1 MTRKQ
6 RDWLEI
12 FQQIDAHLTF
22 VDRLVNVDVRHAPH
36 DPRVLPDRHD
46 IVEHA
51 LVGHGHAWQQGQQG
65 SGWLATRCLAQAA
78 FGILAL
84 TLGLLDAFDVITLG
98 GVQWFHESSLGKFF
112 NATHYWS
119 VQLFFLFMVVHLW
132 GKYWMAAWRGK
143 RALTWA
149 TGVLAFLTAVGV
161 GFTGYVIT
169 TNFNAQWIA
178 FEAKDV
184 MNAVALGSWINVTNL
199 GQMVLIHV
207 CMLPLAVVAV
217 VAMHVLLVRK
227 HGVVPPID
235 AIDPEAAPPAHAETA
250 AEPAAEE
257 VAS

>member
-1 MTRKQ
+1 MNLTRSAQ
-6 RDWLEI
+6 RYLRLDFTLD
-12 FQQIDAHLTF
+12 DALPTRMP
-22 VDRLVNVDVRHAPH
+22 VYVNSVVYLFGATA
-36 DPRVLPDRHD
+36 LMALAW
-46 IVEHA
+46 IVI
-51 LVGHGHAWQQGQQG
+51 
-65 SGWLATRCLAQAA
+65 SGVV
-78 FGILAL
+78 L
-84 TLGLLDAFDVITLG
+84 TLGGPSWYHT
-98 GVQWFHESSLGKFF
+98 
-112 NATHYWS
+112 NAVGRFANAVHYWS

-184 MNAVALGSWINVTNL
+184 MNAIGVGSVFNVTNL
-199 GQMVLIHV
+199 GQMVTFHV
-207 CMLPLAVVAV
+207 APLPLVLVVI
-217 VAMHVLLVRK
+217 VAAHVLLVRK

-235 AIDPEAAPPAHAETA
+235 AIDHDAVAPAAETA
-250 AEPAAEE
+250 TSE